1 MPQHADAFADAVPL
15 AEPYRHKV
23 GKVMFVVS
31 SFGNPNATETA
42 PEMILR
48 MLEEQV
54 KRESVSPMRKCA

>member
-1 MPQHADAFADAVPL
+1 MPKHADAFADAVPL

-23 GKVMFVVS
+23 GKVTFVVS
-31 SFGNPNATETA
+31 SFGNPNAAETA

-48 MLEEQV
+48 MLEERV

>member
-23 GKVMFVVS
+23 GKVTFVVS
-31 SFGNPNATETA
+31 SFGNVKATETA

-54 KRESVSPMRKCA
+54 KRESVSPMRECA